1 MSQFQYTDIT
11 NPNPSRQT
19 EFSTK
24 TKGIQETLNLALSRY
39 KRLSVLLIELVIPPN
54 CNPYCNDDGE
64 SLMHAL
70 MSTLQRSI
78 NDFADGFHEEGQLH
92 GVWELEQADKV
103 NVYAL
108 ALLVSLDW
116 MQSHSESHLRLNHQ
130 IQKHWQQV
138 LPLSPAH
145 DYHNAPFLIAA
156 PKQDELVI
164 DQKQSFLIAQKQ
176 VDSAY
181 KCILNH
187 LNLDRPMVTHSLLG
201 SGNSAASSLPLDQCE

>member
-1 MSQFQYTDIT
+1 MSRYEYTDIT
-11 NPNPSRQT
+11 NPNPSRHT

-39 KRLSVLLIELVIPPN
+39 KRLSVLLIELVIPPD

-70 MSTLQRSI
+70 MDTLQQSI

-92 GVWELEQADKV
+92 GVWELEKMEKV
-103 NVYAL
+103 DVYAL
-108 ALLVSLDW
+108 ALMVSLDW
-116 MQSHSESHLRLNHQ
+116 MRSHSESHQRLNHQ

-138 LPLSPAH
+138 LSLSPTH
-145 DYHNAPFLIAA
+145 DYHDAPFLMVA

-164 DQKQSFLIAQKQ
+164 DQVQSFLIAQKQ
-176 VDSAY
+176 VNMAY
-181 KCILNH
+181 KRILNH
-187 LNLDRPMVTHSLLG
+187 LSLDRPTAAQSPLG
-201 SGNSAASSLPLDQCE
+201 SVISPPLLM